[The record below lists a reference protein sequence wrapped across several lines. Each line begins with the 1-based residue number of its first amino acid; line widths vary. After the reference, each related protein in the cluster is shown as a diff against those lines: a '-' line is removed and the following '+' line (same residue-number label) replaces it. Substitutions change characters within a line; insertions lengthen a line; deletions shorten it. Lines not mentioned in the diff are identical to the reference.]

1 MPLIWKS
8 TDIPED
14 VTTKIISFHFEELK
28 FETIFRNN
36 FILETWR
43 PLTGTNVELDFV
55 HHISAPSAFL
65 FSEAKVPNFW
75 KDKGQT
81 FSETETLSWIYIF
94 IFVLE
99 LYFLLMN
106 VQEGLSISKAEER
119 RFPWKQRCFTYSS
132 ASRQF
137 IMNCDLWNGASRD
150 TRPLVILET
159 TRCKCFS
166 VRGCIMWRQIRCL
179 I

>member
-55 HHISAPSAFL
+55 HHVSAPSAFL

-81 FSETETLSWIYIF
+81 FSETETLSWNLYSFWSYIF
-94 IFVLE
+94 FWWTFKRVSQFLRLRKGDSPGNNGVL
-99 LYFLLMN
+99 LRAYLH
-106 VQEGLSISKAEER
+106 GTSLSHATKSCR
-119 RFPWKQRCFTYSS
+119 V
-132 ASRQF
+132 
-137 IMNCDLWNGASRD
+137 N
-150 TRPLVILET
+150 RPL
-159 TRCKCFS
+159 
-166 VRGCIMWRQIRCL
+166 
-179 I
+179 